1 MLEKSGLKFK
11 DIRKRYRKDS
21 YSKETYSD
29 LAVYLPIDKAIL
41 QMVANHLPN
50 PLDAQKYRIKK
61 IWDGE
66 IDSEVGKAMINTDPN
81 GPLIICI
88 SKVQAEKHGLVATGR
103 IFSGTCPKKREVIL
117 LNTNE
122 KENIQRVAIFMGQ
135 RRENVDKIP
144 VGNVIALEGL
154 KNIKSGETLIDPNIS
169 HQMIPFGNV
178 KYVSTPVVTV
188 SIEPEFLRDLDEMR
202 GIIDNLLI
210 EDPNLKFEINEEN
223 GEFLLSGMGPLHLE
237 VTANEIKKRGVE
249 VSISEPHAVFK
260 ESCLSKSSIIEVR
273 SAEGKN
279 KLELQIERLDD
290 KTVKFFRRTD
300 YSTIKPFEHL
310 KNILKVETGLNDS
323 EISNFWKCDEDQNLL
338 IYQKEWEFSEEY
350 KEMVEEII
358 DKIHLNGP
366 LCGEKLTEVKI
377 SIINLEINQL
387 NEEIAFTELST
398 LFYDAIK
405 KGLNEAG
412 LVLLEPIYDTN
423 IQLPPE
429 YLKNVL
435 SLMSK
440 FSAKIK
446 EIDQDRD
453 YQAQVDILLPVRY
466 SLEFAE
472 DVRSVTSGRGFWQ
485 NEFDSFKKVPSQ
497 EAERIVSDL
506 RFHKGIIW

>member
-1 MLEKSGLKFK
+1 
-11 DIRKRYRKDS
+11 
-21 YSKETYSD
+21 
-29 LAVYLPIDKAIL
+29 
-41 QMVANHLPN
+41 
-50 PLDAQKYRIKK
+50 
-61 IWDGE
+61 WDGE

-103 IFSGTCPKKREVIL
+103 IFSGTCPKKREVLL
-117 LNTNE
+117 LNANE
-122 KENIQRVAIFMGQ
+122 KENILRVAIFMGQ

-144 VGNVIALEGL
+144 VGNVIAIEGL

-169 HQMIPFGNV
+169 HQMVPFGNV
-178 KYVSTPVVTV
+178 RYVSTPVVTV
-188 SIEPEFLRDLDEMR
+188 SIEPEYLRDLDEMR
-202 GIIDNLLI
+202 QIIDNLLI

-260 ESCLSKSSIIEVR
+260 ESCLGRSSIIEVK
-273 SAEGKN
+273 SSEGKN
-279 KLELQIERLDD
+279 KLELQIERLDE

-310 KNILKVETGLNDS
+310 KNILKEETGLNDS

-338 IYQKEWEFSEEY
+338 IYQKEWEFSDEY
-350 KEMVEEII
+350 KEMMEEII

-377 SIINLEINQL
+377 SIKNLEINQL

-412 LVLLEPIYDTN
+412 LVLLEPIYHTI

-453 YQAQVDILLPVRY
+453 YQAQLDILLPVRY

-472 DVRSVTSGRGFWQ
+472 DIRSVTSGRGFWQ
-485 NEFDSFKKVPSQ
+485 NEFDSFKKVSSQ
-497 EAERIVSDL
+497 ETERIVSDL
-506 RFHKGIIW
+506 RFQKGIIW